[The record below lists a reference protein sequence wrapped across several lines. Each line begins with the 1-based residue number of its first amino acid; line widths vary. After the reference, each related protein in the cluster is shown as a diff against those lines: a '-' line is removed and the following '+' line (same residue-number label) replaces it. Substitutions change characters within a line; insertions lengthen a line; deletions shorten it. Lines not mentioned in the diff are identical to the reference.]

1 MGGVGRQ
8 ARVFIWFFVEFF
20 VSSGPRRGPDEGV
33 PRPTEVFI
41 EFFSKLFRTSAAF
54 LQFSSP
60 GVPRR
65 AERRADFWCVACLSF
80 FRKLALGAKV
90 RNCCCCRRCCCC
102 RSGFCCCGCRCCC
115 FCCCCCCC
123 CCCS

>member
-20 VSSGPRRGPDEGV
+20 VSSGPRRGADEGV

-41 EFFSKLFRTSAAF
+41 EFLSKLFRTSAAF

-60 GVPRR
+60 GVLRR

-80 FRKLALGAKV
+80 FRKLLVRLCAPHWRGVVSCGNALRWVSDDCIGYF
-90 RNCCCCRRCCCC
+90 
-102 RSGFCCCGCRCCC
+102 GL
-115 FCCCCCCC
+115 
-123 CCCS
+123 